1 MKDPSGKVS
10 RRVAIR
16 TGTAALAAG
25 AATAVF
31 GDKVLAALER
41 ARTKIKDVQTMML
54 QGGRTYTLVRI
65 VTDDGHYGIG
75 EAYGSPGVSVA
86 DQILSI
92 KPQLVGKNPH
102 DIDVI
107 YTNLGEGAPSLSGT
121 RTDGSAHNLMRA
133 ASGR

>member
-1 MKDPSGKVS
+1 MASFHKTVS
-10 RRVAIR
+10 RRELIR

-25 AATAVF
+25 AASMAL
-31 GDKVLAALER
+31 GPQLSAALQK
-41 ARTKIKDVQTMML
+41 ARTRIKDIQTMMM

-65 VTDDGHYGIG
+65 ITDDGHYGVG

-86 DQILSI
+86 DQILSL

-107 YTNLGEGAPSLSGT
+107 Y
-121 RTDGSAHNLMRA
+121 
-133 ASGR
+133 